1 MTIQLASDPA
11 NTPRM
16 ISTPRNRESSTLTT
30 LITVVLIVA
39 VLYWAREVLIPAALA
54 ILLCFIL
61 APLADRLERLGIGRV
76 PSVIVTTLLAGAI
89 VAIIAWSVS
98 SQVVELIEQ
107 LPSYRQN
114 IREKVR
120 DLRSQASG
128 VFGRATEKLQD
139 LGRDV
144 AEAAAQVD
152 EAAESGRVAP
162 SPPADS
168 AAQPIPVVVQE
179 PRSQPLKALAQ
190 SLSPLLRPLISAGI
204 VIVFV
209 IFMLLEREK
218 LRDRFI
224 RVVGQRR
231 MTLTTQ
237 AINEASS
244 RISRYLVSLL
254 ALNVSYGIVVSI
266 ALSLIGL
273 PNALLWGVLA
283 AVLRFIPY
291 LGPWLGASLPI
302 LLSIAVFDGWTRPLI
317 TIGMFVAL
325 ELFSNNIAEPLV
337 YGSRTGISSLAV
349 LTGVL
354 FWTWLWGPVGLV
366 LATPLT
372 VCLVVIGRYVPEL
385 EAITVLLGNEP
396 ALPEDTRVY
405 QRLLAGDA
413 DDALRLTEAQL
424 RKTSMEQ
431 VHREVLLPALLM
443 AEHDH
448 HRGAISGEL
457 LQSIRSAMN
466 DLIDELAEIQWTI
479 EEGRRAKAPD
489 AQPAEIAGGKSTS
502 SGESTASG
510 EARPVRVLCLPA
522 RTEADELACR
532 MLAQS
537 AAGRNVHFDNVS
549 SRMLTAEMVEHAS
562 RNDYDVVV
570 ISALPPVSLAAA
582 RRLLAELD
590 RTGTDRRLVIGLWG
604 ARDMEQLVSRLH
616 LSHEARAISSFD
628 ELLQQ
633 IDELSNMPRANS
645 GSAAS

>member
-1 MTIQLASDPA
+1 M
-11 NTPRM
+11 
-16 ISTPRNRESSTLTT
+16 
-30 LITVVLIVA
+30 VLIVA

-61 APLADRLERLGIGRV
+61 APVADRIERLGIGRA

-89 VAIIAWSVS
+89 VAFIAWSVS
-98 SQVVELIEQ
+98 SQVVDLIEQ

-120 DLRSQASG
+120 DLRGQASG
-128 VFGRATEKLQD
+128 ALGRATERLQD

-144 AEAAAQVD
+144 AEVAAEAE
-152 EAAESGRVAP
+152 EAAEGAGVAP
-162 SPPADS
+162 PGRIEQEHPV
-168 AAQPIPVVVQE
+168 PVVIQ
-179 PRSQPLKALAQ
+179 QPSEQPFTALMQA
-190 SLSPLLRPLISAGI
+190 LTPLLRPLITAGI

-209 IFMLLEREK
+209 IFMLLERER

-237 AINEASS
+237 AIDEASR

-254 ALNVSYGIVVSI
+254 ALNVSYGIIVSI
-266 ALSLIGL
+266 GLLLIGV
-273 PNALLWGVLA
+273 PNAMLFGVLA

-302 LLSIAVFDGWTRPLI
+302 LLSIAVFDGWTKPAI
-317 TIGMFVAL
+317 TIAMFIVL

-349 LTGVL
+349 LVGVL

-385 EAITVLLGNEP
+385 EALTVLLGNEP
-396 ALPEDTRVY
+396 ALPEHTRVY

-413 DDALRLTEAQL
+413 DDAFRLSEAHL
-424 RKTSMEQ
+424 RKTSMAQ
-431 VHREVLLPALLM
+431 VHSEVLLPALLM

-448 HRGAISGEL
+448 HRGAISTEL
-457 LQSIRSAMN
+457 LQSIRASMHE
-466 DLIDELAEIQWTI
+466 LIDELAEVQWTI
-479 EEGRRAKAPD
+479 EAKKRETAKQSESEEAAASATEAAIADVTATAP
-489 AQPAEIAGGKSTS
+489 P
-502 SGESTASG
+502 
-510 EARPVRVLCLPA
+510 PVRVLCLPA
-522 RTEADELACR
+522 RSEADELASR

-537 AAGRNVHFDNVS
+537 AAGRNVHFDNAS
-549 SRMLTAEMVEHAS
+549 SRMLTAEMVERAAKDDH
-562 RNDYDVVV
+562 DVVV
-570 ISALPPVSLAAA
+570 ISAMPPVSIAAA
-582 RRLLAELD
+582 RRLLIELG
-590 RTGTDRRLVIGLWG
+590 RQAADRRLIIGFWG
-604 ARDMEQLVSRLH
+604 AHDVEHLAGRLH
-616 LSHEARAISSFD
+616 LRDDVRAISTFD
-628 ELLQQ
+628 ELLDQL
-633 IDELSNMPRANS
+633 DELAHVPRP
-645 GSAAS
+645 AATIQTIPGGQ